1 MTVDKS
7 WCHGLTAAATSL
19 TPDLSRTRRSGRPD
33 SATDSTC
40 PQSLYTRTYAQALDW
55 ISEAGY
61 LLRQTANPVTLAGKE
76 SCQFFRDMVH
86 RLMVCLA
93 REVNLLHADGFP
105 LDPYRC
111 GK

>member
-1 MTVDKS
+1 MLRTDFGKCPISRANPKS
-7 WCHGLTAAATSL
+7 SAQYPHGRLARLPGLTL
-19 TPDLSRTRRSGRPD
+19 K
-33 SATDSTC
+33 
-40 PQSLYTRTYAQALDW
+40 ALDW

-61 LLRQTANPVTLAGKE
+61 LLRQTANPVTLARKE
-76 SCQFFRDMVH
+76 SCELFRDLVH
-86 RLMVCLA
+86 PLMVCLA